1 MASIALDTI
10 NTTTIASGAAQSA
23 VANSQPPLVK
33 TNSSLVVENIDVTLD
48 REWLQQAF
56 LINDIDLV
64 YPDLILNR
72 AWSTAQDKFTD
83 TRMGGSIGVNARP
96 QFCPYSDIRVKGR
109 ITNRSDVT
117 LDQGNG
123 DYGMGRYY
131 SESIDDNAQTIFLR
145 FGVPEYNSLSNFL
158 MGAFDSG
165 VSSLARTGS
174 GNSLIYNIAAGVGAV
189 VSFSAFPIASMMLIG
204 GQFLS
209 QFVTGANS
217 KFYKLKPT
225 MPLYWSTVNSL
236 VNNLAVN
243 MGILPRIFSNPNSD
257 PSIPADQKINTKLNL
272 DNDSLNS
279 LSDMMPDLFTADRAI
294 DIYAMANRAQRM
306 ANVLFTQ
313 DYDNFDNI
321 SAQSKRGIDFK
332 TTSKYLSDPKG
343 EHSLINMIQ
352 RFGKGT
358 LYYNDNSAV
367 EPRPPIPIESAP
379 PTEGGQAAPTKVAPT
394 TTPTDTATT
403 IQGAQGIFFNA
414 DGTQRANVATGYSYD
429 DIINNPAAAA
439 SAAASAATTGLGEF
453 FSNLKIFLEAELS
466 DGSMFATFR
475 VDSTGSV
482 SEAFGN
488 SVIESDISNKLNGA
502 SSTAREARFTFANGN
517 LVGGVAGSVLG
528 GVADIGADILTGSLA
543 GLTMGVSTAIKGLL
557 GEGFIDIP
565 KHWQSSNATLP
576 RANYNIQLI
585 SPYGNAI
592 SQLQNIYIPLCMILA
607 GSLPLSTG
615 RSSYTSPFIVQLF
628 DRGRC
633 QIQTG
638 MIESVSIT
646 RGTSNLGFTRTG
658 NAMAIDVSFS
668 IVDLSSIMHMPISS
682 GGLFNFNAAIDEDN
696 ILYDYLAVLA
706 GQDVYSQIY
715 WWPKA
720 RLKMAKYKKRL
731 DEMTS
736 SAKWSSILSN
746 TGLFRLMTGP
756 FHGSNATEGN

>member
-1 MASIALDTI
+1 MAGIALDTFHGTQVI
-10 NTTTIASGAAQSA
+10 SGNAQSA
-23 VANSQPPLVK
+23 IANDQPPLVK

-48 REWLQQAF
+48 NKWLQQAF
-56 LINDIDLV
+56 MISDITLAD
-64 YPDLILNR
+64 PNLILNR
-72 AWSTAQDKFTD
+72 TWSSANDKFTD
-83 TRMGGSIGVNARP
+83 TRMGGSIGINARP

-109 ITNRSDVT
+109 ISNRSDVT

-174 GNSLIYNIAAGVGAV
+174 GNGLIYKIAEGIGAA

-272 DNDSLNS
+272 DQDSLDT
-279 LSDMMPDLFTADRAI
+279 LSEMMPDLFTADRAI
-294 DIYAMANRAQRM
+294 DVYAIANRAQRM

-313 DYDNFDNI
+313 DYDNFDEV
-321 SAQSKRGIDFK
+321 SKKSQLGVDFK
-332 TTSKYLSDPKG
+332 TTSDSLADPRG
-343 EHSLINMIQ
+343 EHSLANIIQ
-352 RFGKGT
+352 RLGKST
-358 LYYNDNSAV
+358 LYYNDNSAA
-367 EPRPPIPIESAP
+367 EPRPPLPIESAP
-379 PTEGGQAAPTKVAPT
+379 PAEGGTAAPTTPAKTA
-394 TTPTDTATT
+394 TPTDTATT

-414 DGTQRANVATGYSYD
+414 DGTQRSNVANGLSYD
-429 DIINNPAAAA
+429 DIVANPADAAAA
-439 SAAASAATTGLGEF
+439 AAKNAATGLGEF
-453 FSNLKIFLEAELS
+453 YSNLKIFLEAELS

-488 SVIESDISNKLNGA
+488 SVVESDISTNLNGL

-517 LVGGVAGSVLG
+517 LVGGAVGAVAGAAL
-528 GVADIGADILTGSLA
+528 DLGADVLTGALS
-543 GLTMGVSTAIKGLL
+543 GLTMGVSDAIKGLL

-592 SQLQNIYIPLCMILA
+592 SQLQNIYIPLCMIMA

-682 GGLFNFNAAIDEDN
+682 GGMFNFNAAIDEDN

-736 SAKWSSILSN
+736 SAKWSSMLSN